1 MKTKKASTAALPRA
15 FFKLLLCG
23 VAAALSAAPGSAN
36 GVRLSTRALVQ
47 TGDYLLISGFAITGN
62 APKKVL
68 LRALGPSLTGVSGQL
83 GDPVLEL
90 HDGNGSLIVSNDNW
104 RDTQQAEI
112 QATGQAPPNNLESAI
127 IGTLP
132 PGNYTATVSGK
143 NGTMGIGMVDIT
155 DLDSSSD
162 SQLAS
167 ISSRAHTGVG
177 DDVIVGGVIINGPQ
191 SQKII
196 IRGIGPSL
204 AASGV
209 PFALQDPTLQLRDSN
224 GNQLV
229 FNDNWRDT
237 QQAEIQA
244 SGLPPTDDRESAI
257 VATLAPDSY
266 TAVLEGACSSA
277 GIALVEIYNLGP
289 AGNTVAIPAS
299 SSPPPCSP
307 TPSFSID
314 NVRRN
319 EGNAGPTTYVFTVTK
334 TGSTTLSS
342 SVDFATQDGTAT
354 MAGNDYQ
361 AAAGTLTFAPSDT
374 TKAITVLVNGDTT
387 FEADETFT
395 VHLSNATNA
404 IIAVADGTGTIVN
417 DDVAP
422 SFSIDSVAHNEG
434 NAGTTSYVFTV
445 TKTGSTTLSA
455 SVSFTTQDG
464 TATVAGNDYKANAG
478 TLTFAPTDTAE
489 TIAVLVNGDTTFEAD
504 ETFTVHLSNATNGI
518 IAVADGTGT
527 IVNDD
532 VAPSF
537 SIDSVAHNEGN
548 AGTTSYVFTVTKT
561 GSTTLSASVSF
572 TTQDGTATVAGNDY
586 KANAGTLTFA
596 PTDTAETI
604 AVLVNGD
611 TTFEAD
617 ETFTVHLSNATNGI
631 IAVADG
637 TGTITNDDATP
648 SFSIDNIMHAEG
660 NAGPTAY
667 VFTVTKTGSTAL
679 NASVSFTT
687 QDGTAT
693 LADNDYQSNAG
704 TLTFAPTDTTKTIT
718 VLVNG
723 DTVVEPNET
732 FTVHLSNASNAT
744 IAVADGTGTITND
757 DPAPSFSI
765 DNVTQ
770 YEGNAGTTPY
780 VFTVTKTGSTA
791 VSATVSFAT
800 QDVTATVA
808 DNDYQANAGTL
819 TFAPTDTTQT
829 ITVLVNGDT
838 TFEQDETFTVHL
850 SNATN
855 ATITIAD
862 GTGTISNDDPPAQL
876 LNISTRAQVQTGE
889 KVLIGG
895 FIVTGSGA
903 KKVLIRAL
911 GPSLTGNGIAGAL
924 ADPTLELHD
933 STDALTTSNDNW
945 KDSPDAT
952 AIKATGIPPTN
963 PLESAIIANLNPN
976 QNYTAIVR
984 GKGSTTGIAVV
995 EVYDLDSSTSPQLA
1009 NLSTRGFV
1017 ETGDNVMIGGF
1028 IRGGNNNLT
1037 RIALRGI
1044 GPSLSGSSV
1053 PNPLQDPTLELHD
1066 SNGAV
1071 LSSNDNWQDDPVSAA
1086 QLMASGL
1093 APQNKFESGIFIT
1106 LRPGQFTAILR
1117 GKNNTTGIGLVEVY
1131 NLQ

>member
-478 TLTFAPTDTAE
+478 TLTFAPTDTAK
-489 TIAVLVNGDTTFEAD
+489 TIT
-504 ETFTVHLSNATNGI
+504 
-518 IAVADGTGT
+518 
-527 IVNDD
+527 
-532 VAPSF
+532 
-537 SIDSVAHNEGN
+537 
-548 AGTTSYVFTVTKT
+548 
-561 GSTTLSASVSF
+561 
-572 TTQDGTATVAGNDY
+572 
-586 KANAGTLTFA
+586 
-596 PTDTAETI
+596 
-604 AVLVNGD
+604 VLVNGD